1 MINLEIAEGFRSAI
15 DSSLIEDAALTTLR
29 HQSAREDSE
38 MTIVITYAEQLH
50 SLNHQFL
57 DIDTP
62 TDVLS
67 FPADFTDP
75 ENEAHYMGDI
85 LISFPRAES
94 QAAFRGHDIM
104 SELQLLIVHGVLHIL
119 GHDHAISSEKAAM
132 WAAQREILHQLG
144 LESLKIQE
152 SE

>member
-1 MINLEIAEGFRSAI
+1 MIILEIAEDFRSAI
-15 DSSLIEDAALTTLR
+15 DSGLIENAALTTLR
-29 HQSAREDSE
+29 HQSLREDPE
-38 MTIVITYAEQLH
+38 MTIVITNDEQLH
-50 SLNHQFL
+50 SLNYQFL
-57 DIDTP
+57 DIDAP

-85 LISFPRAES
+85 IISFPRAES
-94 QAAFRGHDIM
+94 QAAFGGHNVM
-104 SELQLLIVHGVLHIL
+104 AELQLLIVHGVLHLL

-132 WAAQREILHQLG
+132 WAAQREILHQMG
-144 LESLKIQE
+144 LEGLKIQE